1 MFPNELQLAQNI
13 VIYALAQRPI
23 ANCILVRLPSFTHSS
38 WHINSQLQEKLND
51 GHTSP
56 EQAASS
62 LGNNAD
68 TQPSVHA
75 DARASLKGAL
85 GELIAKGNSMP
96 HAYRLH
102 AMQVLKG
109 AMDSKDLNLYSRVM
123 TTNGEEED
131 GHDESA
137 QQVRE

>member
-1 MFPNELQLAQNI
+1 
-13 VIYALAQRPI
+13 
-23 ANCILVRLPSFTHSS
+23 
-38 WHINSQLQEKLND
+38 
-51 GHTSP
+51 
-56 EQAASS
+56 
-62 LGNNAD
+62 
-68 TQPSVHA
+68 
-75 DARASLKGAL
+75 
-85 GELIAKGNSMP
+85 MP

-137 QQVRE
+137 QQVRK